1 MGVIGMS
8 TGEEMMREQLDRI
21 ITRAELRIEQHRI
34 HASALAPYG
43 NQAKRARGQL
53 AQILTGLAKLKTYRN
68 EFSEPPPEA
77 TSRQP
82 VRGRVAG

>member
-1 MGVIGMS
+1 MS

-21 ITRAELRIEQHRI
+21 IARAELRIEQHCI
-34 HASALAPYG
+34 HASSLAAYG

-68 EFSEPPPEA
+68 EFSEPPPGA

>member
-1 MGVIGMS
+1 MS
-8 TGEEMMREQLDRI
+8 TGEEMMGEQLDRI
-21 ITRAELRIEQHRI
+21 IARAELRIEQHCIR
-34 HASALAPYG
+34 ASALAPYG

-68 EFSEPPPEA
+68 EFSEPHPGV

>member
-1 MGVIGMS
+1 MS

-21 ITRAELRIEQHRI
+21 IARTELRVEQHCI

-43 NQAKRARGQL
+43 NQAKRARCQL
-53 AQILTGLAKLKTYRN
+53 AQILAGLAKLKTYRN
-68 EFSEPPPEA
+68 VFSEPHPGA

-82 VRGRVAG
+82 VRVRGG